1 MIGVAVKV
9 TLVPAQIVLALA
21 AMLTEGVS
29 IGLTAITMALLVT
42 VETEVQVT
50 LDVNMHLTT
59 SPFDKVVELKEE
71 LLVPTFTLFTCH

>member
-1 MIGVAVKV
+1 MAVKV

-29 IGLTAITMALLVT
+29 IGLTTITMALLVT

>member
-1 MIGVAVKV
+1 MAVKV